1 MTIRTCVE
9 SVKAKRIFSVVV
21 VAALA
26 LVLGVAL
33 SPQKDDIPETQ
44 RTVLGINI
52 SNATIITD
60 TDSHGGFHGD
70 GITFLVVEF
79 EDDSCLNQIKGNS
92 SWKQLPVNYPVDAL
106 LYGTQSGSSFIGPY
120 VTEGGKKLF
129 PKAETGYYYFKDRH
143 TGTGGQG
150 NKDVVNRHSFNFTVA
165 LYDEDTQTLYYCE
178 FDT

>member
-1 MTIRTCVE
+1 MKTR
-9 SVKAKRIFSVVV
+9 RIFSMG
-21 VAALA
+21 VAAVA
-26 LVLGVAL
+26 VIVLGIVL
-33 SPQKDDIPETQ
+33 HSPQKDDISEPQ

-52 SNATIITD
+52 SSGSIITD

-70 GITFLVVEF
+70 GITFLEVAF

-92 SWKQLPVNYPVDAL
+92 SWKQLPVSYPVDAL
-106 LYGTQSGSSFIGPY
+106 LYGTQNGSSSIGPY

-143 TGTGGQG
+143 TGAGGQG
-150 NKDVVNRHSFNFTVA
+150 SKDVVNRHSFNFTVA

>member
-1 MTIRTCVE
+1 MG
-9 SVKAKRIFSVVV
+9 
-21 VAALA
+21 VAAVA
-26 LVLGVAL
+26 VIVLGIVL
-33 SPQKDDIPETQ
+33 HSPQKDDISEPQ

-52 SNATIITD
+52 SSGSIITD

-70 GITFLVVEF
+70 GITFLEVAF

-92 SWKQLPVNYPVDAL
+92 SWKQLPVSYPVDAL
-106 LYGTQSGSSFIGPY
+106 LYGTQNGSSSIGPY

-143 TGTGGQG
+143 TGAGGQG
-150 NKDVVNRHSFNFTVA
+150 SKDVVNRHSFNFTVA

>member
-1 MTIRTCVE
+1 MG
-9 SVKAKRIFSVVV
+9 
-21 VAALA
+21 VAAVA
-26 LVLGVAL
+26 VIVLGIVL
-33 SPQKDDIPETQ
+33 HSPQKDDISEPQ

-52 SNATIITD
+52 SSGSIITD

-70 GITFLVVEF
+70 GITFLEVVF

-92 SWKQLPVNYPVDAL
+92 SWKQLPVSYPVDAL
-106 LYGTQSGSSFIGPY
+106 LYGTQNGSSSIGPY

-143 TGTGGQG
+143 TGAGGQG
-150 NKDVVNRHSFNFTVA
+150 SKDVVNRHSFNFTVA

>member
-1 MTIRTCVE
+1 MKTR
-9 SVKAKRIFSVVV
+9 RIFSMG
-21 VAALA
+21 VAAVA
-26 LVLGVAL
+26 VIVLGIVL
-33 SPQKDDIPETQ
+33 HSPQKDDISEPQ

-52 SNATIITD
+52 SSGSIITD

-70 GITFLVVEF
+70 GITFLEVAF

-92 SWKQLPVNYPVDAL
+92 SWKQLPVSYPVDAL
-106 LYGTQSGSSFIGPY
+106 LYGTQNGSSSIGPY

-143 TGTGGQG
+143 TGAGGQG
-150 NKDVVNRHSFNFTVA
+150 SKDVVNRHSFNFTVA
-165 LYDEDTQTLYYCE
+165 LYDEDTRTLYYCE

>member
-1 MTIRTCVE
+1 MKTR
-9 SVKAKRIFSVVV
+9 RIFSMG
-21 VAALA
+21 VAAVA
-26 LVLGVAL
+26 VIVLGIVL
-33 SPQKDDIPETQ
+33 HSPQKDDMSEPQ

-52 SNATIITD
+52 SSGSIITD

-70 GITFLVVEF
+70 GITFLEVAF

-92 SWKQLPVNYPVDAL
+92 SWKQLPVSYPVDAL
-106 LYGTQSGSSFIGPY
+106 LYGTQNGSSSIGPY

-143 TGTGGQG
+143 TGAGGQG
-150 NKDVVNRHSFNFTVA
+150 SKDVVNRHSFNFTVA

>member
-1 MTIRTCVE
+1 MG
-9 SVKAKRIFSVVV
+9 
-21 VAALA
+21 VAAVA
-26 LVLGVAL
+26 VIVLGIVL
-33 SPQKDDIPETQ
+33 HSPQKDDISEPQ

-52 SNATIITD
+52 SSGSIITD

-70 GITFLVVEF
+70 GITFLEVAF

-92 SWKQLPVNYPVDAL
+92 SWKQLPVSYPVDAL
-106 LYGTQSGSSFIGPY
+106 LYGTQNGSSSIGPY

-165 LYDEDTQTLYYCE
+165 LYDEDTRTLYYCE

>member
-1 MTIRTCVE
+1 MG
-9 SVKAKRIFSVVV
+9 
-21 VAALA
+21 VAAVA
-26 LVLGVAL
+26 VIVLGRVL
-33 SPQKDDIPETQ
+33 HSPQKDDISETQ

-52 SNATIITD
+52 SNGTIITD

-70 GITFLVVEF
+70 GITFLEVAF

-92 SWKQLPVNYPVDAL
+92 SWKQLPVSYPVDAL
-106 LYGTQSGSSFIGPY
+106 LYGTQNGSSSIGPY

-143 TGTGGQG
+143 TGAGGQG
-150 NKDVVNRHSFNFTVA
+150 SKDVVNRHSFNFTVA

>member
-1 MTIRTCVE
+1 MTF
-9 SVKAKRIFSVVV
+9 VKTKWVLSVVA
-21 VAALA
+21 VASLI

-33 SPQKDDIPETQ
+33 SPQIGNIPETQ

-52 SNATIITD
+52 SSGTIITH

-70 GITFLVVEF
+70 GITFLEVAF

-92 SWKQLPVNYPVDAL
+92 SWKQLPVSYPVDAL
-106 LYGTQSGSSFIGPY
+106 LYGTQIGSSSIGPY

-143 TGTGGQG
+143 TGAEGQG
-150 NKDVVNRHSFNFTVA
+150 SKDVVNRHSFNFTVA

>member
-1 MTIRTCVE
+1 MKTR
-9 SVKAKRIFSVVV
+9 RIFSMG
-21 VAALA
+21 VAAVA
-26 LVLGVAL
+26 VIVLGIVL
-33 SPQKDDIPETQ
+33 HSPQKDDISEPQ

-52 SNATIITD
+52 SSGSIITD

-70 GITFLVVEF
+70 GITFLEVAF

-92 SWKQLPVNYPVDAL
+92 SWKQLPVSYPVDAL
-106 LYGTQSGSSFIGPY
+106 LYGTQNGSSSIGPY

-129 PKAETGYYYFKDRH
+129 PKTEAGYYYFKDRH
-143 TGTGGQG
+143 TGAGGQG
-150 NKDVVNRHSFNFTVA
+150 SKDVVNRHSFNFTVA

>member
-1 MTIRTCVE
+1 MG
-9 SVKAKRIFSVVV
+9 
-21 VAALA
+21 VAAVAVIILGI
-26 LVLGVAL
+26 VLH
-33 SPQKDDIPETQ
+33 SPQKDDISEPQ

-52 SNATIITD
+52 SSGSIITD

-70 GITFLVVEF
+70 GITFLEVAF

-92 SWKQLPVNYPVDAL
+92 SWKQLPVSYPVDAL
-106 LYGTQSGSSFIGPY
+106 LYGTQNGSSSIGPY

-143 TGTGGQG
+143 TGAGGQG
-150 NKDVVNRHSFNFTVA
+150 SKDVVNRHSFNFTVA

>member
-1 MTIRTCVE
+1 M
-9 SVKAKRIFSVVV
+9 
-21 VAALA
+21 
-26 LVLGVAL
+26 
-33 SPQKDDIPETQ
+33 
-44 RTVLGINI
+44 
-52 SNATIITD
+52 
-60 TDSHGGFHGD
+60 
-70 GITFLVVEF
+70 
-79 EDDSCLNQIKGNS
+79 NQIKGNS

-143 TGTGGQG
+143 TGAGGQG

>member
-1 MTIRTCVE
+1 MG
-9 SVKAKRIFSVVV
+9 
-21 VAALA
+21 VAAVA
-26 LVLGVAL
+26 VIVLGIVL
-33 SPQKDDIPETQ
+33 HSPQKDDISEPQ

-52 SNATIITD
+52 SSGSIITD

-70 GITFLVVEF
+70 GITFLEVAF

-92 SWKQLPVNYPVDAL
+92 SWKQLPVSYPVDAL
-106 LYGTQSGSSFIGPY
+106 LYGTQNGSSSIGPY

-143 TGTGGQG
+143 TGAGGQG
-150 NKDVVNRHSFNFTVA
+150 SKDVVNRHSFNFTVA
-165 LYDEDTQTLYYCE
+165 LYDEDTRTLYYCE

>member
-1 MTIRTCVE
+1 MKTR
-9 SVKAKRIFSVVV
+9 RIFSMG
-21 VAALA
+21 VAAVA
-26 LVLGVAL
+26 VIVLGIVL
-33 SPQKDDIPETQ
+33 HSPQKDDISETQ

-52 SNATIITD
+52 SNGTIITD

-70 GITFLVVEF
+70 GITFLEVAF

-92 SWKQLPVNYPVDAL
+92 SWKQLPVSYPVDAL
-106 LYGTQSGSSFIGPY
+106 LYGTQNGSSSIGPY

-143 TGTGGQG
+143 TGAGGQG
-150 NKDVVNRHSFNFTVA
+150 SKDVVNRHSFNFTVA
-165 LYDEDTQTLYYCE
+165 LYDEDTRTLYYCE

>member
-1 MTIRTCVE
+1 MG
-9 SVKAKRIFSVVV
+9 
-21 VAALA
+21 VAAVA
-26 LVLGVAL
+26 VIVLGIVL
-33 SPQKDDIPETQ
+33 HSPQKDDISEPQ

-52 SNATIITD
+52 SSGSIITD
-60 TDSHGGFHGD
+60 TDSHGGFHGG
-70 GITFLVVEF
+70 GITFLEVAF

-92 SWKQLPVNYPVDAL
+92 SWKQLPVSYPVDAL
-106 LYGTQSGSSFIGPY
+106 LYGTQNGSSSIGPY

-143 TGTGGQG
+143 TGAGGQG
-150 NKDVVNRHSFNFTVA
+150 SKDVVNRHSFNFTVA

>member
-1 MTIRTCVE
+1 MG
-9 SVKAKRIFSVVV
+9 
-21 VAALA
+21 VAAVA
-26 LVLGVAL
+26 VIVLGIVL
-33 SPQKDDIPETQ
+33 HSPQKDDISEPQ

-52 SNATIITD
+52 SSGSIITD

-70 GITFLVVEF
+70 GITFLEVAF

-92 SWKQLPVNYPVDAL
+92 SWKQLPVSYPVDAL
-106 LYGTQSGSSFIGPY
+106 LYGTQNGSSSIGPY
-120 VTEGGKKLF
+120 VTDGGKKLF

-143 TGTGGQG
+143 TGAGGQG
-150 NKDVVNRHSFNFTVA
+150 SKDVVNRHSFNFTVA